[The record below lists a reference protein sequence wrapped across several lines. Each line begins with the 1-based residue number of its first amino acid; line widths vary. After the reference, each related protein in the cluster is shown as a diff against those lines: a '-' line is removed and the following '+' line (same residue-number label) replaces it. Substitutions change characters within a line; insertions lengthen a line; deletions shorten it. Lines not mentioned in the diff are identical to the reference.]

1 MIGFIELGQS
11 VQMHF
16 QNNFTNNNN
25 TAKFF
30 NISLGFI
37 CSINPNILG
46 TLPVMALQIGM
57 ETSVNNSGVILFA
70 NSPCRKIIFSGYK
83 LN

>member
-1 MIGFIELGQS
+1 
-11 VQMHF
+11 MHF

-46 TLPVMALQIGM
+46 TLPVYSLQIAM
-57 ETSVNNSGVILFA
+57 KTSIGNMGVILFA
-70 NSPCRKIIFSGYK
+70 NSPCRQIIFFR
-83 LN
+83 L